1 MKSSRREAL
10 DCECSNQRQSG
21 NVKRQASRVTNWAK
35 KLACVS
41 GALLCLSLLAS
52 PLLGQTIG
60 NKDVPVT
67 TVGGESLL
75 RHLHKSLSDTSMG
88 KTWEYGPAPSTP
100 GDEAP
105 QWQLNLSPVFNTQM
119 ATLRGSDLYRM
130 NCQGCHGESGFG
142 VPPEINSVINPVRAT
157 SVEVIMA
164 RAKKTGQDL
173 SRQDATV
180 LASQA
185 RTSLLQRLHNGGQ
198 EMPRFPHLNE
208 TEIRSIAAYLEQL
221 SDVPGAARKQVSV
234 RESSIRVGEHIV
246 KSTCHVCHS
255 ATGPNPDPEEILFG
269 TVPPLSTLTM
279 RTNLSEFVRKVVSGA
294 PIVMGNPALPYRGRM
309 PVFRYLSQDEAADV
323 YLYLTLYPPTNGR

>member
-1 MKSSRREAL
+1 M
-10 DCECSNQRQSG
+10 
-21 NVKRQASRVTNWAK
+21 
-35 KLACVS
+35 
-41 GALLCLSLLAS
+41 
-52 PLLGQTIG
+52 
-60 NKDVPVT
+60 
-67 TVGGESLL
+67 
-75 RHLHKSLSDTSMG
+75 
-88 KTWEYGPAPSTP
+88 P

-105 QWQLNLSPVFNTQM
+105 PWQLDLSPVFNTQM
-119 ATLRGSDLYRM
+119 ATLHGSDLYRM

-142 VPPEINSVINPVRAT
+142 VPPAINSVINPVRAT

-173 SRQDATV
+173 SRADATV
-180 LASQA
+180 LANQA
-185 RTSLLQRLHNGGQ
+185 RTSLLQRLHIGGQ

-221 SDVPGAARKQVSV
+221 SDVPGAARKQVSL
-234 RESSIRVGEHIV
+234 RESSIRVGEQIV

-255 ATGPNPDPEEILFG
+255 ATGPNPNPEEILFG
-269 TVPPLSTLTM
+269 MVPPLSTLTA

-323 YLYLTLYPPTNGR
+323 YLYLTLFPPANRP